1 MNIFK
6 NDNINNI
13 LLMEFE
19 NRKHF
24 NYLQITNN
32 ENNKDNKSDIYKKNE
47 HEIIILILKII
58 KIQ

>member
-47 HEIIILILKII
+47 DKNNNSNIENNKN
-58 KIQ
+58 